1 MPDLPCLES
10 GLMKVGQVWYGPH
23 AIVTLMN
30 VFATDTIKI
39 HIDDRYGYTRD
50 MTVIEGGIYD
60 FYGATYPFS
69 LEVVV
74 VFMGYDPDNYRAE
87 VKTCE
92 LYVEPEPP
100 DEEEPPTDLIPLIG
114 YIKDKVIATFAAIT
128 GMIASLLMHEGI
140 LTGIRD
146 SVSGFITYVKDKF
159 SNLNYEL
166 DALDGT
172 LDALHESVLSGLTDK
187 IEFMKLEIVNAIED
201 ITLIDPDA
209 IIEKIRDEI
218 GQIGTSI
225 SDDIIFKVWKYI
237 EDHIF
242 EKDE

>member
-10 GLMKVGQVWYGPH
+10 GLMEVGEIWYGPH

-60 FYGATYPFS
+60 FYGASYPFS
-69 LEVVV
+69 LEVIV

-92 LYVEPEPP
+92 LYVEPVPP
-100 DEEEPPTDLIPLIG
+100 AEEEPPDDLLGLLG
-114 YIKDKVIATFAAIT
+114 YIKDKIIATFAAIT
-128 GMIASLLMHEGI
+128 GLIASVLNIDGI
-140 LTGIRD
+140 VTGIRD
-146 SVSGFITYVKDKF
+146 AATSFRTFVTEKF
-159 SNLNYEL
+159 SVLNYEL
-166 DALDGT
+166 DVLDGT
-172 LDALHESVLSGLTDK
+172 LDALYISIIDSIGQQLLLYKTDIIDAIKEISVL
-187 IEFMKLEIVNAIED
+187 
-201 ITLIDPDA
+201 DPTE
-209 IIEKIRDEI
+209 IIEQIKDEI
-218 GQIGTSI
+218 AQLGTTI
-225 SDDIIFKVWKYI
+225 SDQIITKLWDYI

-242 EKDE
+242 EKE

>member
-10 GLMKVGQVWYGPH
+10 GLMEVGEIWYGPH

-60 FYGATYPFS
+60 FYGASYPFS
-69 LEVVV
+69 LEVIV

-92 LYVEPEPP
+92 LYVEPVPP
-100 DEEEPPTDLIPLIG
+100 AEEEPPDDLLGLLG
-114 YIKDKVIATFAAIT
+114 YIKDKIIATFAAIT
-128 GMIASLLMHEGI
+128 GLIASILTIDGI
-140 LTGIRD
+140 VTGIRD
-146 SVSGFITYVKDKF
+146 AATSFRTFVTDKF
-159 SNLNYEL
+159 SMLNYEF

-172 LDALHESVLSGLTDK
+172 LDALYISIIDAITLKLQFYKDEIIDAIKEINPVDLSEILAE
-187 IEFMKLEIVNAIED
+187 IRAEIVQLGTTISD
-201 ITLIDPDA
+201 Q
-209 IIEKIRDEI
+209 IIEKIW
-218 GQIGTSI
+218 T
-225 SDDIIFKVWKYI
+225 YI

-242 EKDE
+242 EKE